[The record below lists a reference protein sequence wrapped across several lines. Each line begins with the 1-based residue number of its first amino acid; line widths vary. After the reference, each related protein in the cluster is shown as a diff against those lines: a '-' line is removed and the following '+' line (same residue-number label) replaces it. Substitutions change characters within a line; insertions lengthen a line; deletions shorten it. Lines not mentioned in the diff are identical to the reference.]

1 VRKTLSETKGM
12 SSSSTLRLI
21 RIILAPVLGLLV
33 TLVFFT
39 MSGLYQ
45 STLHQQQKAIEV
57 ERLAEVRANIEGAF
71 NGATNLT
78 AGLIAFVSAT
88 GEISTD
94 FFMQLSKQLI
104 DQNHLIRNITLAPD
118 NIIQY
123 VYPMEGNE
131 AALGLDLLQHPEQG
145 LATRL
150 MIESAEPVLAGPY
163 ELAQGGVAVIHRV
176 PIYLDDAEG
185 GKHYWGLMSTPIDFS
200 TLLEASGILNPSLG
214 LRVALRS
221 LEGTGADGVIFYGDE
236 AIFKRSDAIQ
246 ASINILNGTWEMAAV
261 SEQSQAEHMNGL
273 IWTAR
278 AIGATFGLLTA
289 FMVWQ
294 LMRMTERLR
303 ASQAQYR
310 TLAQHDSL
318 TGLPNRIVLYDRFDQ
333 AVARAER
340 NQDTLVLLYMDL
352 DGFKEIND
360 LHGHQAG
367 DSTLIELANRFRSV
381 VRGTDSVIRIGGD
394 EFIVLLENVTSID
407 AVLTVTDKIL
417 QCVANPIRFESLEFS
432 LGISIGIACFPNNGL
447 TLDQL
452 MTAGDHAMYAA
463 KAAGKNRISWA
474 SDPSQIFEKP

>member
-1 VRKTLSETKGM
+1 M
-12 SSSSTLRLI
+12 SSFPKPHLI
-21 RIILAPVLGLLV
+21 RIILAPVLGLVV

-45 STLHQQQKAIEV
+45 NTLHQQQKAIEI

-88 GEISTD
+88 GEISND
-94 FFMQLSKQLI
+94 FFMQLSKELI
-104 DQNHLIRNITLAPD
+104 GQNQLIRNITLAPD
-118 NIIQY
+118 NVIRY
-123 VYPMEGNE
+123 VYPLEGNE

-145 LATRL
+145 QATRL
-150 MIESAEPVLAGPY
+150 MIETAEPILAGPY

-176 PIYLDDAEG
+176 PIYLNG
-185 GKHYWGLMSTPIDFS
+185 STGQKHYWGLMSTPIDFS

-214 LRVALRS
+214 LRIALRS
-221 LEGTGADGVIFYGDE
+221 LEDTESDGVIFYGDE
-236 AIFKRSDAIQ
+236 AIFTHTDAIHT
-246 ASINILNGTWEMAAV
+246 SIHILNGTWEMAAV
-261 SEQSQAEHMNGL
+261 SERSPADQVNGL

-303 ASQAQYR
+303 ASQVQYR
-310 TLAQHDSL
+310 SLAQHDSL

-367 DSTLIELANRFRSV
+367 DSTLIELANRFRSI

-394 EFIVLLENVTSID
+394 EFIVLLENVASID

-417 QCVANPIRFESLEFS
+417 QCVASPIRFESMEFS
-432 LGISIGIACFPNNGL
+432 LGISIGIACFPHDGL

-452 MTAGDHAMYAA
+452 MTTGDHAMYAA
-463 KAAGKNRISWA
+463 KGAGKNRISWA
-474 SDPSQIFEKP
+474 SDPNRLFEKR

>member
-1 VRKTLSETKGM
+1 M
-12 SSSSTLRLI
+12 SSSLTPRLT
-21 RIILAPVLGLLV
+21 RIILAPVLGLVV

-45 STLHQQQKAIEV
+45 NTLYQQQKAIEI

-88 GEISTD
+88 GEISND
-94 FFMQLSKQLI
+94 FFIQLSKKLI

-118 NIIQY
+118 NIIRY
-123 VYPMEGNE
+123 VYPLEGNE
-131 AALGLDLLQHPEQG
+131 AAFGLDLLQHPEQG
-145 LATRL
+145 LATQL
-150 MIESAEPVLAGPY
+150 MIETANPILAGPY
-163 ELAQGGVAVIHRV
+163 ELAQGGLAVIHRV
-176 PIYLDDAEG
+176 PIYTDVSESG
-185 GKHYWGLMSTPIDFS
+185 EHYWGLMSTPIDF
-200 TLLEASGILNPSLG
+200 TALLEASGILNPSLG
-214 LRVALRS
+214 LGIALRS
-221 LEGTGADGVIFYGDE
+221 LEGTGADGVIFFGDE
-236 AIFKRSDAIQ
+236 AIFKRSDAMHT
-246 ASINILNGTWEMAAV
+246 SINILNGTWEMAAV
-261 SEQSQAEHMNGL
+261 SEQSQTEQTNGL
-273 IWTAR
+273 IWLVRTL
-278 AIGATFGLLTA
+278 GVTFGLITT

-310 TLAQHDSL
+310 SLAQHDSL
-318 TGLPNRIVLYDRFDQ
+318 TGLPNRVVLYDRFDQ
-333 AVARAER
+333 AAARAER

-360 LHGHQAG
+360 LYGHQAG
-367 DSTLIELANRFRSV
+367 DSTLIELANRFQSI

-463 KAAGKNRISWA
+463 KAAGKNRINWA
-474 SDPSQIFEKP
+474 SDPSQIFEKLD